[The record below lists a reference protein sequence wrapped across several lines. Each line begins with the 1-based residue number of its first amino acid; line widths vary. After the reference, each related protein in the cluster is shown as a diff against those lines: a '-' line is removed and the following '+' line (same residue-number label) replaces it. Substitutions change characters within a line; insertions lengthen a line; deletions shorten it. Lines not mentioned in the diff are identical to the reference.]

1 MNRRRKLRAATRG
14 SALALWQTHHVS
26 SLLGVEVEFVIVQT
40 AGDKTQQDNTPIEAM
55 AGQGVFVKEV
65 QAAVLDG
72 RADFAVHSAKD
83 LPSVTAGGL
92 ALASIPERGD
102 ARDALVGSSLAD
114 LPQNGSVATG
124 SVRRRAQLAA
134 LRPDLRFANLR
145 GNIDTRLLKA
155 KDFDAI
161 VIANAALVRLERR
174 DVEAYVL
181 DPSTLLPQVGQG
193 ALAGECRA
201 DDEEMI
207 QLLSAIE
214 HRDSRL
220 AVDAER
226 AFLATLGGGCDLP
239 VGAYATVSDDDITL
253 RALMAAPDGT
263 QVLRSSA
270 TGTDPKTL
278 GTALGRELLDQHG
291 GAQLIATRAK
301 S

>member
-1 MNRRRKLRAATRG
+1 M
-14 SALALWQTHHVS
+14 
-26 SLLGVEVEFVIVQT
+26 EFVIVQT